1 MTAVLFCLVMIIEI
15 GDHERCN
22 GTFAVYVCD

>member
-15 GDHERCN
+15 
-22 GTFAVYVCD
+22 VYVIMSPVPKELENK